1 VAFIADI
8 DMANRIKMDKTMFQG
23 LSKAN
28 YATVGGTP
36 QRGGRNLDR
45 NRQFR

>member
-23 LSKAN
+23 LSKAKPIRAFYY
-28 YATVGGTP
+28 YAPTVALGGTP
-36 QRGGRNLDR
+36 QT
-45 NRQFR
+45 